1 MNPVFIDMIWTW
13 KAKKG
18 LRVKWKILIF
28 NLGDHQSCVWH
39 FICNTAST
47 LTNIPSVTN
56 ELNDTRTL
64 KTEHTVSTKID
75 VVSLMQLCYTNPRH
89 LELIANTFFEK
100 LSFFYSEWKTIEE
113 AFYDFSQWRLS
124 LDYVS
129 SCPQRI
135 PFGNMII
142 RL

>member
-1 MNPVFIDMIWTW
+1 MHCLFYTRVFFIWIMVIVKFLNPIFIDMIWTW

-28 NLGDHQSCVWH
+28 NLGDHQSWVWH

-64 KTEHTVSTKID
+64 KPEHTVSKID

-89 LELIANTFFEK
+89 LELIANTFFLK
-100 LSFFYSEWKTIEE
+100 NYLSFIPSER
-113 AFYDFSQWRLS
+113 Q
-124 LDYVS
+124 
-129 SCPQRI
+129 
-135 PFGNMII
+135 
-142 RL
+142 